1 MAITYLKKAAKT
13 PDTEGGNARKVVEE
27 MLGEIERRGEAA
39 VREYAAKLDKW
50 TGEIVLTEADIERR
64 TAGIEPSVK
73 RDIEFAAGQVR
84 RFAEAQRESMRE
96 FSIEVR
102 PGLLA
107 GQRLIPVNVAG
118 CYVPTGRYAHIAS
131 AYMAIATA
139 KAAGVPTVIAC
150 STPYKGEG
158 IHPQVLYAMK
168 VAGADVIMTL
178 GGVQAIA
185 TLAYGLF
192 TGKPADI
199 IVGPGNKFVA
209 EAKRT
214 LFGKVGIDVFAG
226 PSEVAVIADE
236 TADPAIVASDL
247 VGQAEHGH
255 ESPAWLFTTSR
266 ALAEDVMR
274 RVPALI
280 DALPATAKDAA
291 GAAWRDYG
299 EVILCDTREEVA
311 QVSDRY
317 ACEHLEV
324 HAADLDWWLGR
335 LTCYGSLFLGEETTV
350 AFGDKASGPNHVL
363 PTRGA
368 ARYSGGLSVHKFI
381 KTVTWQRMTRAGEPR
396 DRAGDRPHLAARG
409 DGGARAH
416 RRRPPGQVLP
426 GGALRAGRSRAGLMA
441 APSAFDLAGRVAL
454 VTGASSGI
462 GREIARALSEAGAS
476 VVLLA
481 RRAQELEEARAE
493 VEAEGGRAATLA
505 ADLADRASL
514 RAAAARARDFFGD
527 PDILVN
533 AAGVNLRGPMLEIGD
548 AAWDTTLA
556 VNLSAPFF
564 LAQALA
570 PAMIR
575 RRWGRIINIASLQSL
590 RAFPM
595 SAPYGASKGGVM
607 QLTRAQAEALSKDG
621 VTANAIA
628 PGFFPTAL
636 TAPVA
641 SDPAR
646 WEKMAQSTFAKRN
659 GELRDLRGTA
669 VFLASRASDYVT
681 GQTIFVDGG
690 FSAG

>member
-39 VREYAAKLDKW
+39 VREYAEKLDKW

-64 TAGIEPSVK
+64 TAGIDASVK
-73 RDIEFAAGQVR
+73 RDIEFAASQVR

-96 FSIEVR
+96 FSLEVR

-192 TGKPADI
+192 TGKSADI

-236 TADPAIVASDL
+236 AADPAIVASDL

-255 ESPAWLFTTSR
+255 ESPAWLFTTSK

-274 RVPALI
+274 RIPALV

-299 EVILCDTREEVA
+299 EVIVCDTREEVA

-381 KTVTWQRMTRAGEPR
+381 KTVTWQRMTR
-396 DRAGDRPHLAARG
+396 
-409 DGGARAH
+409 
-416 RRRPPGQVLP
+416 Q
-426 GGALRAGRSRAGLMA
+426 
-441 APSAFDLAGRVAL
+441 
-454 VTGASSGI
+454 ASH
-462 GREIARALSEAGAS
+462 EIA
-476 VVLLA
+476 
-481 RRAQELEEARAE
+481 Q
-493 VEAEGGRAATLA
+493 
-505 ADLADRASL
+505 
-514 RAAAARARDFFGD
+514 
-527 PDILVN
+527 
-533 AAGVNLRGPMLEIGD
+533 
-548 AAWDTTLA
+548 
-556 VNLSAPFF
+556 
-564 LAQALA
+564 
-570 PAMIR
+570 
-575 RRWGRIINIASLQSL
+575 
-590 RAFPM
+590 
-595 SAPYGASKGGVM
+595 
-607 QLTRAQAEALSKDG
+607 
-621 VTANAIA
+621 VTARISRLEGMEAHA
-628 PGFFPTAL
+628 RTADDRLAKYFPQERFEL
-636 TAPVA
+636 GAPV
-641 SDPAR
+641 
-646 WEKMAQSTFAKRN
+646 Q
-659 GELRDLRGTA
+659 G
-669 VFLASRASDYVT
+669 
-681 GQTIFVDGG
+681 
-690 FSAG
+690 